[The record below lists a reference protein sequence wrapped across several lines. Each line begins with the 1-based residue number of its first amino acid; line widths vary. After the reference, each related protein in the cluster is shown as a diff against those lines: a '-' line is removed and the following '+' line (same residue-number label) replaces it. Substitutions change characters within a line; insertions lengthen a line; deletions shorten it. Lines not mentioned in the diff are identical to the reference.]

1 MADAAISFKRMIL
14 GLPHNPRDYPAVSAI
29 ALLAKQLGID
39 LVGTLFEDIALSQLA
54 DLPNAREFRAIS
66 GWQPLS
72 AAQLTRDLAHMT
84 AEAQRLFAEIIQ
96 QQRTRGSFQRTKR
109 SATETLM
116 QAGSNDIIAIIDPKD
131 PIERITRQ
139 FRELFEIIF
148 HTAASV
154 LIVPS
159 SPPQAPGP
167 LIAAGSHAD
176 DPAIAAAITIA
187 TSAKEPLTIIPVE
200 QPTQGLV
207 RAIESAKQSGIRAT
221 IAEPFYHGCDLPTLA
236 SMSCNL
242 NGKLLI
248 TGREFL
254 AVTDRPLV
262 QLRARIPLLLV
273 SSGASSH

>member
-1 MADAAISFKRMIL
+1 
-14 GLPHNPRDYPAVSAI
+14 
-29 ALLAKQLGID
+29 
-39 LVGTLFEDIALSQLA
+39 
-54 DLPNAREFRAIS
+54 
-66 GWQPLS
+66 
-72 AAQLTRDLAHMT
+72 
-84 AEAQRLFAEIIQ
+84 
-96 QQRTRGSFQRTKR
+96 
-109 SATETLM
+109 M

-221 IAEPFYHGCDLPTLA
+221 IAEPIYHGCDLPTLA

-248 TGREFL
+248 TGRECL